1 MSGKFV
7 VFEGVD
13 NSGKTTILE
22 LTERWLRTLGKD
34 VIATKHPGS
43 TPVGR
48 ELRQII
54 KHSDHKVDPNTEA
67 LVFAAD
73 NSAFINQVLRP
84 ALDKGT
90 WVLGDR
96 NNFISSMAYQIASG
110 VAFDELDKIHAAIAN
125 PPKIDLLFV
134 LKCDWETSQERKR
147 VKMLTSNEPAR
158 DRFEDRGREY
168 FDKLINCYNQIIE
181 KHPQRLLKF
190 VKATETLPVLT
201 PRCVYIDA
209 SQPLPVVFKL
219 VSETMAHTLGL
230 PVPVQSPRQ

>member
-1 MSGKFV
+1 MSGKFI

-13 NSGKTTILE
+13 NSGKTTILD
-22 LTERWLRTLGKD
+22 LTERWLRSLGKN

-43 TPVGR
+43 TPIGR
-48 ELRQII
+48 ELRHII
-54 KHSDHKVDPNTEA
+54 KHSEVKVDPNTEA

-84 ALDKGT
+84 NLEAGT

-96 NNFISSMAYQIASG
+96 NNFISSMAYQISSG
-110 VAFDELDKIHAAIAN
+110 VPFDDLDKIHAAIAN
-125 PPKIDLLFV
+125 PPKIDLLFI

-147 VKMLTSNEPAR
+147 VKMLTSTEPSR
-158 DRFEDRGREY
+158 DRFEDRGRGY
-168 FDKLINCYNQIIE
+168 FDKLVSCYNQLIE
-181 KHPQRLLKF
+181 QHPDKLLKF
-190 VKATETLPVLT
+190 VKATETLPIQT

-209 SQPLPVVFKL
+209 SQPISAVFKL

-230 PVPVQSPRQ
+230 TAQAQQNR